1 MSGNTWFAVENNIVD
16 RSDLTIH
23 EKMCCVVLARYAGR
37 QEFSQMLNTQ
47 VVAIRM
53 GCSHEEAEKAI
64 HSLMGKGLISIEST
78 ERIEPEN
85 IFAGTKAPEPPSNI
99 VKPSTQAQI
108 KETAKPA
115 SWLTLELDD
124 GDDEAI
130 ESTEITEPVKMD
142 EPENHFE
149 NNVLKE
155 SEKIKKVDKN
165 FDEEELPKKK
175 SEKKAEE
182 PRRPTIPK
190 AIKDEMAGLVEQ
202 VYEII
207 DENINDREARII
219 LSFANNDIERIR
231 EKYRIAKKAQ
241 VNDKIE
247 VLINELQKKESPAPS
262 RRPVSTGDEK
272 NQNEQTP
279 GAPQV
284 NQQINLNQINSMAAY
299 KQSAYG
305 KKTK

>member
-53 GCSHEEAEKAI
+53 GCSHEEAENAI

-99 VKPSTQAQI
+99 VKPSGQAQT

-115 SWLTLELDD
+115 SWLTLELED
-124 GDDEAI
+124 GDDEPI
-130 ESTEITEPVKMD
+130 ESHEMAEPVIID
-142 EPENHFE
+142 EPEYHFE
-149 NNVLKE
+149 KDECAV
-155 SEKIKKVDKN
+155 SEKMKKIEKLI
-165 FDEEELPKKK
+165 DEEELPKKK
-175 SEKKAEE
+175 NEKKAEE
-182 PRRPTIPK
+182 TQRPTIPK

-219 LSFANNDIERIR
+219 LSFANNDVERIR

-247 VLINELQKKESPAPS
+247 VLINELQKKEPSAPS
-262 RRPVSTGDEK
+262 RRPATTVDQK
-272 NQNEQTP
+272 NQSEQTS
-279 GAPQV
+279 ATSQV